1 MVSTAAVEFMAAS
14 CRDVTSLNLTDRC
27 EYVRSEP
34 SCSANMG
41 YINYIEGI
49 YCLFGPQHYVES
61 LLLTVMWLLVLFVAL
76 GVTSGD
82 FLTPALFVISK
93 TLRMSQNMA
102 GVTLLAFGNGSPDIF
117 AALAGVR
124 QGSYELVIGGLVG
137 GGIFVTTVVAG
148 SVFLVKPFKLAARP
162 FLRDSV
168 FYFSAGAWAFYLFY
182 TGAIT
187 MMHAIG
193 FICLYCAYITVV
205 VVSGIVYQRYL
216 AKEQDRQ
223 QRDEEKG
230 CHDEKP
236 PKNGRCFSS
245 RPTLLALAV
254 CRLVLPNRTGA
265 MSCVG
270 SAISPRC
277 LSPGSCAWMQK
288 PASELL
294 ADGFALKCTG
304 TFSFGQEKVFR
315 DPRRSRALSPRGV
328 AAKRR
333 IRRFCTFA
341 THIRYTKAVLSN
353 FLDASRFAVLFL
365 LNMTVLGAFVSLLA
379 GLPRESWEEAMSQ
392 PVAYSAISYAPLWR
406 FVSVTE
412 ASTVPSEL
420 TFNGRRHVLDD
431 PERSYVVP
439 IAFRYLKTEPSNDV
453 EVAEKNTVPDPDEG
467 VYYINLGAD
476 SLEEEVDVDT
486 LAISIDKPRRASKL
500 DKAPCIAQEEEKSST
515 GLVLDVINKL
525 LSVNLD
531 EKEKEPFLM
540 YLVSIFKIPVFFTLA
555 ITTPVVDLTQKN
567 NNWCRPLNVIHC
579 ITVPVLLVFV
589 FGLGKVEIGGV
600 VPLWTVVAAV
610 GALIGVVVLFTSEN
624 DKAPKYHFAFAYA
637 GFIVGVVWI
646 YVISM
651 EIVVLLQAVGIVF
664 RISDAILGLTILAWG
679 NGLLD
684 FLANVNIARKGYPR
698 MSISACFGTPCLTLL
713 LGVGI
718 PSIIQLAGT
727 NNVLVLHYTKLITVL
742 FSGLATSLLSSM
754 ATMLATRF
762 ESKRFYG
769 GVLLAIYFTFLV
781 VAVLVE
787 SGLV

>member
-76 GVTSGD
+76 GVTS
-82 FLTPALFVISK
+82 
-93 TLRMSQNMA
+93 
-102 GVTLLAFGNGSPDIF
+102 
-117 AALAGVR
+117 
-124 QGSYELVIGGLVG
+124 G

-315 DPRRSRALSPRGV
+315 DPRRSRALSPR
-328 AAKRR
+328 
-333 IRRFCTFA
+333 
-341 THIRYTKAVLSN
+341 
-353 FLDASRFAVLFL
+353 
-365 LNMTVLGAFVSLLA
+365 
-379 GLPRESWEEAMSQ
+379 
-392 PVAYSAISYAPLWR
+392 
-406 FVSVTE
+406 E

-525 LSVNLD
+525 LSV
-531 EKEKEPFLM
+531 
-540 YLVSIFKIPVFFTLA
+540 
-555 ITTPVVDLTQKN
+555 
-567 NNWCRPLNVIHC
+567 
-579 ITVPVLLVFV
+579 
-589 FGLGKVEIGGV
+589 
-600 VPLWTVVAAV
+600 
-610 GALIGVVVLFTSEN
+610 
-624 DKAPKYHFAFAYA
+624 
-637 GFIVGVVWI
+637 
-646 YVISM
+646 
-651 EIVVLLQAVGIVF
+651 
-664 RISDAILGLTILAWG
+664 
-679 NGLLD
+679 
-684 FLANVNIARKGYPR
+684 
-698 MSISACFGTPCLTLL
+698 
-713 LGVGI
+713 
-718 PSIIQLAGT
+718 
-727 NNVLVLHYTKLITVL
+727 
-742 FSGLATSLLSSM
+742 
-754 ATMLATRF
+754 
-762 ESKRFYG
+762 
-769 GVLLAIYFTFLV
+769 
-781 VAVLVE
+781 
-787 SGLV
+787 

>member
-14 CRDVTSLNLTDRC
+14 CRDVTSLNQTDRC
-27 EYVRSEP
+27 EFVRSEP
-34 SCSANMG
+34 SCASNMG
-41 YINYIEGI
+41 YVNYIEGI
-49 YCLFGPQHYVES
+49 YCLFGPAHFVES
-61 LLLTVMWLLVLFVAL
+61 LMLTVMWLLVLFVAL

-124 QGSYELVIGGLVG
+124 QGSYELVIGGLIG

-148 SVFLVKPFKLAARP
+148 SVFLVAPFKLASRP
-162 FLRDSV
+162 FVRDVV

-182 TGAIT
+182 TGSIT

-216 AKEQDRQ
+216 VKEQDRQ
-223 QRDEEKG
+223 QRDTEKAG
-230 CHDEKP
+230 HDEKP
-236 PKNGRCFSS
+236 PKNE
-245 RPTLLALAV
+245 V
-254 CRLVLPNRTGA
+254 
-265 MSCVG
+265 
-270 SAISPRC
+270 
-277 LSPGSCAWMQK
+277 
-288 PASELL
+288 
-294 ADGFALKCTG
+294 
-304 TFSFGQEKVFR
+304 
-315 DPRRSRALSPRGV
+315 
-328 AAKRR
+328 
-333 IRRFCTFA
+333 
-341 THIRYTKAVLSN
+341 
-353 FLDASRFAVLFL
+353 
-365 LNMTVLGAFVSLLA
+365 
-379 GLPRESWEEAMSQ
+379 
-392 PVAYSAISYAPLWR
+392 
-406 FVSVTE
+406 
-412 ASTVPSEL
+412 STVASEL
-420 TFNGRRHVLDD
+420 TFNGRRHSLDD
-431 PERSYVVP
+431 PERAYVVP
-439 IAFRYLKTEPSNDV
+439 IAFRYLKTEPSNDI
-453 EVAEKNTVPDPDEG
+453 EAARKNTEPDPDEG
-467 VYYINLGAD
+467 IYYINLGAD

-486 LAISIDKPRRASKL
+486 LTIAVDKPRRSSKP
-500 DKAPCIAQEEEKSST
+500 DKLPCIPEEEEKSST

-531 EKEKEPFLM
+531 EKEKEAFLM

-579 ITVPVLLVFV
+579 ITVPVLLVCV

-610 GALIGVVVLFTSEN
+610 GALIGVVVLLTSEN
-624 DKAPKYHFAFAYA
+624 DKAPKYHFVFAYA
-637 GFIVGVVWI
+637 GFFVGVVWI

-664 RISDAILGLTILAWG
+664 RISDGILGLTILAWG

-727 NNVLVLHYTKLITVL
+727 NSVLVLRYTKLITVL

>member
-1 MVSTAAVEFMAAS
+1 
-14 CRDVTSLNLTDRC
+14 
-27 EYVRSEP
+27 
-34 SCSANMG
+34 MG

-236 PKNGRCFSS
+236 PKN
-245 RPTLLALAV
+245 
-254 CRLVLPNRTGA
+254 
-265 MSCVG
+265 
-270 SAISPRC
+270 
-277 LSPGSCAWMQK
+277 
-288 PASELL
+288 
-294 ADGFALKCTG
+294 
-304 TFSFGQEKVFR
+304 
-315 DPRRSRALSPRGV
+315 
-328 AAKRR
+328 
-333 IRRFCTFA
+333 
-341 THIRYTKAVLSN
+341 
-353 FLDASRFAVLFL
+353 
-365 LNMTVLGAFVSLLA
+365 
-379 GLPRESWEEAMSQ
+379 
-392 PVAYSAISYAPLWR
+392 
-406 FVSVTE
+406 E

>member
-14 CRDVTSLNLTDRC
+14 CRDVTSLNQTDRC
-27 EYVRSEP
+27 EFVRSEP
-34 SCSANMG
+34 SCASNMG
-41 YINYIEGI
+41 YVNYIEGI
-49 YCLFGPQHYVES
+49 YCLFGPAHFVES
-61 LLLTVMWLLVLFVAL
+61 LMLTVMWLLVLFVAL

-124 QGSYELVIGGLVG
+124 QGSYELVIGGLIG

-148 SVFLVKPFKLAARP
+148 SVFLVAPFKLASRP
-162 FLRDSV
+162 FVRDVV
-168 FYFSAGAWAFYLFY
+168 FYFSAWGLGLLLVFIRDRSPL
-182 TGAIT
+182 
-187 MMHAIG
+187 MHAIG

-216 AKEQDRQ
+216 VKEQDRQ
-223 QRDEEKG
+223 QRDTEKAG
-230 CHDEKP
+230 HDEKP
-236 PKNGRCFSS
+236 PKN
-245 RPTLLALAV
+245 
-254 CRLVLPNRTGA
+254 
-265 MSCVG
+265 
-270 SAISPRC
+270 
-277 LSPGSCAWMQK
+277 
-288 PASELL
+288 
-294 ADGFALKCTG
+294 
-304 TFSFGQEKVFR
+304 
-315 DPRRSRALSPRGV
+315 
-328 AAKRR
+328 
-333 IRRFCTFA
+333 
-341 THIRYTKAVLSN
+341 
-353 FLDASRFAVLFL
+353 
-365 LNMTVLGAFVSLLA
+365 
-379 GLPRESWEEAMSQ
+379 
-392 PVAYSAISYAPLWR
+392 
-406 FVSVTE
+406 E
-412 ASTVPSEL
+412 ASTVASEL
-420 TFNGRRHVLDD
+420 TFNGRRHSLDD
-431 PERSYVVP
+431 PERAYVVP
-439 IAFRYLKTEPSNDV
+439 IAFRYLKTEPSNDI
-453 EVAEKNTVPDPDEG
+453 EAARKNTEPDPDEG
-467 VYYINLGAD
+467 IYYINLGAD

-486 LAISIDKPRRASKL
+486 LTIAVDKPRKIIKAGQASL
-500 DKAPCIAQEEEKSST
+500 HPEEEEKSST

-579 ITVPVLLVFV
+579 ITVPVLLVCV

-610 GALIGVVVLFTSEN
+610 GALIGVVVLLTSEN
-624 DKAPKYHFAFAYA
+624 DKAPKYHFVFAYA
-637 GFIVGVVWI
+637 GFFVGVVWI

-664 RISDAILGLTILAWG
+664 RISDGILGLTILAWG

-727 NNVLVLHYTKLITVL
+727 NSVLVLRYTKLITVL

-769 GVLLAIYFTFLV
+769 GVLLAILLHVPRRCRTC
-781 VAVLVE
+781 
-787 SGLV
+787 